1 MYLQTIDLVRP
12 DVVLLELCPAR
23 IAVVTLNEAEMLEE
37 ARAMNFQKLRNNIRV
52 HGFTSGLVSSLL
64 LMLTAHITN
73 ELGMAPG
80 GEFRTAYN
88 HV

>member
-1 MYLQTIDLVRP
+1 M
-12 DVVLLELCPAR
+12 VLLELCPAR
-23 IAVVTLNEAEMLEE
+23 SAIVVLDESEMLEE
-37 ARAMNFQKLRNNIRV
+37 AKTMSLQKFRDNIQV
-52 HGFTSGLVSSLL
+52 HGFASGIVSSLL
-64 LMLTAHITN
+64 LMLTAHITK